1 LIFGDD
7 QVETQ
12 SETTYNTF
20 VGAFWSR
27 QQRDITPQCV
37 FKPDKALDVSTS
49 ILLSRLTQCPFAAR
63 SGGHSAVPGGSN
75 IAGGIT
81 ISLEKMNK
89 TTLSA
94 DKNTVSYEP
103 GQTWY
108 DVYMAL
114 EKDNVAIIGGRVSEN
129 REEDYDTLLIEVQ
142 VADVGVG
149 GLTLGGGKC

>member
-7 QVETQ
+7 QVEKQ
-12 SETTYNTF
+12 SETTYNAF

-37 FKPDKALDVSTS
+37 FKPKKALDVSTS
-49 ILLSRLTQCPFAAR
+49 ILLSRLTQCPFAVR

-81 ISLEKMNK
+81 VSLEKMNK

-94 DKNTVSYEP
+94 DKKTVSFQP

-108 DVYMAL
+108 DVYTTL
-114 EKDNVAIIGGRVSEN
+114 EKDNLAIIGGRVSDIDQAA
-129 REEDYDTLLIEVQ
+129 RMLS
-142 VADVGVG
+142 
-149 GLTLGGGKC
+149 